1 MTSSDNV
8 EAIEKVRQEIMR
20 FKELLGVMRR
30 NLEHGERAYAQLF
43 ASFSPEEIA
52 DTKEKDL
59 QWNLAQNIVDDVSAL
74 DRAAGQMHFYARNL
88 EHAFE
93 ELHGIIVSTQRASD
107 EPTTNNQQHNK

>member
-1 MTSSDNV
+1 MSIKAMTSSEDL
-8 EAIEKVRQEIMR
+8 ETTEKVRQEIMR

-52 DTKEKDL
+52 ATKEKEL
-59 QWNLAQNIVDDVSAL
+59 QWNLAQKMVDDVSAL

-93 ELHGIIVSTQRASD
+93 ELHGIIVSTQKTSD
-107 EPTTNNQQHNK
+107 VA